1 MRSHRTLSAGPRP
14 SPRSASVV
22 TTPSVRVSP
31 APLAGGL
38 SSREGASGSP
48 ADERAGLVRR
58 GLRLN
63 AFSFAYNA
71 VEAVIAVS
79 AALAAGS
86 VALLGFGIDSV
97 IEVVA
102 TGAARWRLVADGD
115 PARRVRVERRT
126 LRVVGI
132 SFLALAGYVAWE
144 SVGTLA
150 RHEAP
155 EASPVGLALLVV
167 SAALMPFVARAK
179 RRVARALAS
188 HTLVADATQT
198 ALCAWLSVVAL
209 AGVALHALA
218 GWWWADPVA
227 ALVMVPIIAR
237 EGIEA
242 LRGRTCADGCGHH

>member
-1 MRSHRTLSAGPRP
+1 M
-14 SPRSASVV
+14 
-22 TTPSVRVSP
+22 TPSVRVSP
-31 APLAGGL
+31 APLVG
-38 SSREGASGSP
+38 RPP
-48 ADERAGLVRR
+48 APETTAAPRTGDRAALVRR

-71 VEAVIAVS
+71 VEAVVAIS

-115 PARRVRVERRT
+115 PARRARVERRT
-126 LRVVGI
+126 LRVVGV
-132 SFLALAGYVAWE
+132 SFLVLAGYVAWE
-144 SVGTLA
+144 SAGALVRQA
-150 RHEAP
+150 AP
-155 EASPVGLALLVV
+155 EESPVGLALLLV
-167 SAALMPFVARAK
+167 SAVLMPFVARAK

-188 HTLVADATQT
+188 DALVADATQT
-198 ALCAWLSVVAL
+198 ALCAWLSVIAL
-209 AGVALHALA
+209 AGVALNALA
-218 GWWWADPVA
+218 GWWWADPAA

-242 LRGRTCADGCGHH
+242 LRGRTCGHGCGHH